1 MKINSHELPDP
12 EYRKDAEKTRE
23 EGIQAK
29 MRLFSLGIANSVVD
43 IVAAADSADKLTMA
57 RDRLADNLYDYLTR
71 K

>member
-1 MKINSHELPDP
+1 MKINSHDLPDP

-23 EGIQAK
+23 EGVQAK

-43 IVAAADSADKLTMA
+43 IVAASDSADKLTMA
-57 RDRLADNLYDYLTR
+57 RDRLADNLYAYLTR